1 ITHIAPETGTFLE
14 IGPDPILTTATQH
27 TLHHLTNDDAA
38 EYPAPLVTATLTHKQ
53 PDTHALTRTLAQ
65 LHTTGTTIDW
75 TAWYPTTPPP
85 HTLELPTYAFQR
97 QRYWLAPPAHTVDGD
112 DTEHGDPVEAQLW
125 NAIEEQ
131 DVDALTAT
139 LRLDKDSPGIDALLP
154 ALPVLSTW
162 RRQHREQSAIDAW
175 RYRIA
180 WQHLTESA
188 ASPALTGTWLLIVPS
203 GLEDHPAV
211 HVAAEAIRSHGA
223 DHTTLAVDG
232 AALHGDDLA
241 RQLRDV
247 TAEFMTAGIL
257 SLLGLD
263 ESPHP
268 EHPSVPIGLAATT
281 VLVQALSALEDTGG
295 PLWCLTQGAVA
306 TAATDP
312 LPHPHQA
319 QIWGFGRV
327 AALEHP
333 RLWGGLIDLPTAIDD
348 GTPVRI
354 ARCLIEGQPEDQIA
368 IRSGTFVRR
377 LEHAPAT
384 DPASA
389 LAANG
394 WRPSGTTLVTGG
406 TGGLGAHVA
415 RWLAHH
421 GAPRLQLVSRG
432 GPDAPGATELTEEL
446 TALGTEVTVTAC
458 DVSDRE
464 ALRELLGTIPAEH
477 PLTSVI
483 HAAGIPE
490 NAPLTELELA
500 HVDDVLRPK
509 ALAAAHLHELTRH
522 LDLSAFVLFSSG
534 AAAWGSSRQASYAAA
549 NAYLDA
555 LAGHR
560 RAQGLPAT
568 SLAWAP
574 WSEAGMA
581 ADDAVIEY
589 YHRRGMRPLTTDLAI
604 KSLQRALDQDDTCI
618 TIADIDWRTFPAGFT
633 AQRPSPLLSS
643 LAPSAPPNAETADSA
658 ATSGALRQQL
668 ADGTPAQQH
677 HLLLRHIQTHA
688 AAILGHSGIDA
699 VPPSQPFQELGF
711 DSLTAVEFGTRLSAT
726 TGVDLPPTLI
736 FDHPTPREMADFLR
750 ERLVDT
756 DVSSSEGRL
765 LSELDRWD
773 SVSEPSAVDTSAR
786 RRIAGRLHLL
796 LAKWDDTER
805 ESGRTTAHSELETA
819 TAEDIF
825 ELISDEFGKS

>member
-1 ITHIAPETGTFLE
+1 A
-14 IGPDPILTTATQH
+14 
-27 TLHHLTNDDAA
+27 NNN
-38 EYPAPLVTATLTHKQ
+38 PAPLVTATLTRKQ
-53 PDTHALTRTLAQ
+53 PDTHALTHALAQ
-65 LHTTGTTIDW
+65 LHTTTGTAIDW

-85 HTLELPTYAFQR
+85 RTLELPTYAFQH
-97 QRYWLAPPAHTVDGD
+97 QRYWLAPPTRPVADDGAG
-112 DTEHGDPVEAQLW
+112 HGDPAEAELW
-125 NAIEEQ
+125 HAIEEQ
-131 DVDALTAT
+131 DVDTLTTA

-162 RRQHREQSAIDAW
+162 RCRHREQSAIDSW

-180 WQHLTESA
+180 WQRLPEPATA
-188 ASPALTGTWLLIVPS
+188 PALTGTWLIIVPS

-211 HVAAEAIRSHGA
+211 HATTQALHAHGA
-223 DHTTLAVDG
+223 AHETLAVNG
-232 AALHGDDLA
+232 AILHRNDLA
-241 RQLRDV
+241 LQL
-247 TAEFMTAGIL
+247 TSATTEFTTAGFL
-257 SLLGLD
+257 SLLALD

-268 EHPSVPIGLAATT
+268 DHPSVPIGLAATT
-281 VLVQALSALEDTGG
+281 ALVQALSTAEDSG

-306 TAATDP
+306 TGASEP

-333 RLWGGLIDLPTAIDD
+333 RLWGGLIDLPTAIDAE
-348 GTPVRI
+348 TPARI
-354 ARCLIEGQPEDQIA
+354 ARRLAEGQSEDQIA
-368 IRSGTFVRR
+368 IRSGAFARR
-377 LEHAPAT
+377 LEHAPVT
-384 DPASA
+384 V
-389 LAANG
+389 AAPTG
-394 WRPSGTTLVTGG
+394 WRPSGTTLITGG

-421 GAPRLQLVSRG
+421 GAPRLHLVSRS
-432 GPDAPGATELTEEL
+432 GPDAPGATILTEEL
-446 TALGTEVTVTAC
+446 TALGTDVTITAC
-458 DVSDRE
+458 DVSDLD
-464 ALRELLGTIPAEH
+464 ALRTLLDTIPAEH
-477 PLTSVI
+477 PLTAVI
-483 HAAGIPE
+483 HASGIPE
-490 NAPLTELELA
+490 NAPLAELDLA

-509 ALAAAHLHELTRH
+509 ALAATHLHELTAD

-534 AAAWGSSRQASYAAA
+534 AATWGGSRQASYAAA

-555 LAGHR
+555 VAEHR

-581 ADDAVIEY
+581 ADDAVNAY

-604 KSLQRALDQDDTCI
+604 KSLQCALDQGDTTV

-633 AQRPSPLLSS
+633 AQRPSPLLTS
-643 LAPSAPPNAETADSA
+643 LSPSAPPNAETADSSA
-658 ATSGALRQQL
+658 ATGALRQKL
-668 ADGTPAQQH
+668 AEGTPAQQH
-677 HLLLRHIQTHA
+677 HLLLRHIQTHT

-699 VPPSQPFQELGF
+699 VAPSQPFQELGF

-736 FDHPTPREMADFLR
+736 FDHPTPKEMADFLR
-750 ERLVDT
+750 EQLVDAE
-756 DVSSSEGRL
+756 VSSEGRL

-773 SVSEPSAVDTSAR
+773 AVSEPSAVDASAR

-796 LAKWDDTER
+796 LAKWGDTDRASER
-805 ESGRTTAHSELETA
+805 STAHSALETA